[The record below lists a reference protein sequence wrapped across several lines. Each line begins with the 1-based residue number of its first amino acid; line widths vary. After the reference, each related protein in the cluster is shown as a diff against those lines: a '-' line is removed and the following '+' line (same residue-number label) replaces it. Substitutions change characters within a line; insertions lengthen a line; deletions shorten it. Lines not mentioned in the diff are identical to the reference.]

1 MRRDFQVKTREEK
14 SNDVLVCALEGEINI
29 TNSPELRKAF
39 EDIIRR
45 NEKKVLVDFSSV
57 SYIDSSGLAT
67 LIEMF
72 QRLKKIG
79 GRLRFSDMDQKIKN
93 IFEITKLHK
102 LFEIF
107 ETRDAALKDF

>member
-1 MRRDFQVKTREEK
+1 MKIREEK
-14 SNDVLVCALEGEINI
+14 FNDAVVCFLEGEINI
-29 TNSPELRKAF
+29 NNSPELRKVF
-39 EDIIRR
+39 DGLIEKSQ
-45 NEKKVLVDFSSV
+45 KKVIVNFSAV

-79 GRLRFSDMDQKIKN
+79 GSLRFSNMEQKIRN
-93 IFEITKLHK
+93 VFEITKLHK

-107 ETRDAALKDF
+107 DTQEAALKDF

>member
-1 MRRDFQVKTREEK
+1 MKIREEK
-14 SNDVLVCALEGEINI
+14 RNDSVVCFLEGEINI
-29 TNSPELRKAF
+29 NNSPELRKSF
-39 EDIIRR
+39 DGIISRG
-45 NEKKVLVDFSSV
+45 EKKVIIDFSAV

-79 GRLRFSDMDQKIKN
+79 GKLRFSNMEQKIKN
-93 IFEITKLHK
+93 VFEITKLHK

-107 ETRDAALKDF
+107 DTQEAALKDF

>member
-1 MRRDFQVKTREEK
+1 MKIREERK
-14 SNDVLVCALEGEINI
+14 NDAVVCYLEGEVNIN
-29 TNSPELRKAF
+29 NSPELRKAF
-39 EDIIRR
+39 DGIINR
-45 NEKKVLVDFSSV
+45 NEKKVIVDFSAV

-79 GRLRFSDMDQKIKN
+79 GKMRFSNMEQKIKN
-93 IFEITKLHK
+93 VFEITKLHK

-107 ETRDAALKDF
+107 DTQEMALKDM